1 MRSWFAALLALAL
14 GACATGGGKLD
25 DPTVKKVP
33 GQVAEGIFHCSGPS
47 GPRQYA
53 KCDNVPIVVLLKAD
67 GACLVVVP
75 YAELYVH
82 GGSGPASV
90 TWNLQAPNDYKFVA
104 GGVRLSKREGGPDPR
119 TVYED
124 GKPVANGRAF
134 QWKLKADRK
143 AATFDHDVTVLDKSD
158 QPCDKVDPLI
168 HND

>member
-90 TWNLQAPNDYKFVA
+90 TWNLHAPNDYKFVA

-134 QWKLKADRK
+134 
-143 AATFDHDVTVLDKSD
+143 
-158 QPCDKVDPLI
+158 
-168 HND
+168 